1 MFKTETHLHTAEV
14 STCSKIRA
22 KEMIR
27 RYHDAGYSTVFVSDH
42 FQTNTLD
49 SLGDIPW
56 CDKVAI
62 FLSGY
67 YKAKVEGEKIG
78 MNVLPAAE
86 ICFSDASNHYI
97 VYGVT
102 KELLVRYPN
111 IHKLTVK
118 EFSNIAKENGL
129 FVVQAHPHRDGSC
142 FPTPEYIDAIEVYNS
157 NPRHEDYSELSEKIA
172 AEYNIP
178 VSSGSD
184 AHREE
189 DIARGGIITEFEIK
203 TVEDFI
209 AAVKE
214 RKLNIFKGEDK

>member
-14 STCSKIRA
+14 SACSKIRA

-27 RYHDAGYSTVFVSDH
+27 RYHEAGYSTVFVSDH
-42 FQTNTLD
+42 FQSNTLD

-56 CDKVAI
+56 NDKMAI

-67 YKAKVEGEKIG
+67 YKAKVEGERLG
-78 MNVLPAAE
+78 LNVLPAAE
-86 ICFSDASNHYI
+86 FCFSDAPNHYI
-97 VYGVT
+97 VYGIT
-102 KELLVRYPN
+102 KEFLDRYPE

-118 EFSNIAKENGL
+118 EFSKIAKENNL
-129 FVVQAHPHRDGSC
+129 FVVQAHPYRDGSC
-142 FPTPEYIDAIEVYNS
+142 FPTAEYIDAVEVYNS
-157 NPRHEDYSELSEKIA
+157 NPRHEDHSDLSEKFA
-172 AEYNIP
+172 QEYNMP

-189 DIARGGIITEFEIK
+189 DIACGGIITECEIK
-203 TVEDFI
+203 SVEDFI

-214 RKLNIFKGEDK
+214 RKVKIYKVEEK